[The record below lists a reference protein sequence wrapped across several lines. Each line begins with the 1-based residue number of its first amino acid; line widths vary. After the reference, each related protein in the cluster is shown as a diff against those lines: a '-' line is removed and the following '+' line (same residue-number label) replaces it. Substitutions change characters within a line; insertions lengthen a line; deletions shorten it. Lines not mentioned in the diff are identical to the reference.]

1 MKKSLHFL
9 IIMTVFVIQSV
20 TSAIAYAAENRISA
34 QFADPYE
41 LSADG
46 SSFFFGH
53 YEQDNNT
60 DNGPEPIAW
69 QVLTIKDDHA
79 LLLSKYALETVPYN
93 DEHVPVTWESS
104 SLRKWLNKNF
114 YNYAFNSS
122 EKVKIIE
129 AVNSNP
135 DNPAGTD
142 GGFATKDNVFLL
154 SIDEV
159 KSYFTS
165 ADERICKATQYALS
179 RGNQTDESG
188 STVWWLRTPGTT
200 SKSASNVGFS
210 GSISSDYGYLN
221 GFFVRP
227 AIWVE
232 ADGSNIDWDMYDIES
247 NEPEQS
253 TSGSK
258 SGDVYKLSSIM
269 GKDID
274 IVGSI
279 IGLDRDS
286 FIVTLSPDGTG
297 EIHYDEME
305 SEITWEADRNNI
317 YLYAEGEI
325 IQGTLDNDSLTLV
338 LEGEEFGLKKDTGE
352 PASDNGDNGD
362 ILVPSPSDGY
372 LIMYKIKTVNEIDVE
387 TLGYTEDRMVIT
399 ILPNG
404 KARVSYDG
412 EEGDASRWELDEDTF
427 YILINRKEVSGTL
440 TGGTMILHMDGN
452 TVVLKYAYSEFWG
465 EDQYYEYKLQEDGT
479 AKITGYTGSS
489 QELTIPSVID
499 GISVTAI
506 DNNAFSG
513 DSSLTAV
520 TIPDSVN
527 SIGSFAFSGCSGLT
541 SIYIPAAV
549 KEIGVNPFTACTS
562 LTEIKVDPGNPIYGD
577 INGILF
583 DKNSKELIAYPAGAS
598 AFTIPNGIT
607 SIADNAFYYITN
619 LSQISIPDSVISI
632 GKSAF
637 EGCSGLTSVT
647 IPDGITSIGEG
658 VFRDCSNLKSVF
670 IPASVTSI
678 ERSSFYGCS
687 QLTLTVV
694 RNSFANQWAVDNNV
708 AFEYYVSPGFEK
720 YAEEWQDYDYR
731 ILDDGSAEIITYT
744 GSGREITIP
753 AIIDGIRIT
762 SIGDQVF
769 QDHKELIQVTVPK
782 DIVFIGDS
790 AFSGCS
796 RLTSIS
802 LPNNLTSIGESAFS
816 GCSGLTSITLPNS
829 LTSIGES
836 AFSGCSGLTSISL
849 PNSLTS
855 IGDSTFSGCSGLTSI
870 SLPNSLTSIGESA
883 FSGCSGLTSITLPN
897 SLTSIGDS
905 AFSGCSGL
913 TSISLPNS
921 LTSIG
926 NSTFS
931 ECSGLTSI
939 SLPNSLTSIGNSTFS
954 GCSGLTT
961 ISLPNSLTS
970 IGDSAFSGCSGLT
983 SITLP
988 DNLTSI
994 GENAFSECDRLTLT
1008 VKRNSYA
1015 KTYADKNNINTVYFT
1030 APEFADLA
1038 EYWQDYEY
1046 RLINNNTA
1054 MITDYTGSDQ
1064 DIEIPSFINGYTVT
1078 AIDAYAFS
1086 EKNLISAR
1094 IPDGITAIGLNAFYG
1109 NNGLISVTVPDSV
1122 ASLDHSFDGCDEV
1135 YLIVGKGSYAEK
1147 WAIKYKVDLKYS
1159 DSSDNADK
1167 LQDYQYT
1174 ILDDGTAE
1182 ITAYTGHDREIMI
1195 PSVIDGIRVTS
1206 IGANSF
1212 WGNYTIR
1219 SLVIPE
1225 GVTTIGNSAFFQCEK
1240 LSSLVLPE
1248 SLITIGYDAFRGLL
1262 SLTSVTIP
1270 NGVTTIK
1277 FAAFYNCP
1285 VLTSVRIPKSVAEM
1299 ERDVFE
1305 KQDSLVLIVD
1315 RRSYAEEYAKQ
1326 NGLNYVYPD
1335 TQKQKGITYQWNDFT
1350 YMILDDGTAVIT
1362 GYTGSDQEITIPSV
1376 IDEFPVTA
1384 IGNSSFSYNN
1394 TVTAITIP
1402 DGVTSIGSYAFGV
1415 CKNLISVSIP
1425 DSVVSIGDLAF
1436 SSCFNLQ
1443 SINIPDSIT
1452 AIGAYTFHHCQNL
1465 TSITLPDGIES
1476 IGELAFGMCT
1486 NLTSISLP
1494 DKEIFIAD
1502 DAFYGCDRLTR
1513 IIRQTTQDQAQKAPV
1528 SGNIDPVYLDFLNY
1542 LKEYIAGSQTEPT
1555 EPYKSYGCYVYDR
1568 FNFRIENAGYALW
1581 DIDNDG
1587 TPELLIGDAKYQIL
1601 EDVYTLVNGQIT
1613 AVLHGGYKK
1622 PIAVNADGI
1631 FSVVSMISAYEEKV
1645 EYYSYANGVLHAEFI
1660 GTPFTEA
1667 KIEFAPL
1674 ETISSLPEGSK
1685 PAAETSDAKATSPEV
1700 YKLKNISGYTP
1711 EMTAAA
1717 FSISLD
1723 QLPEVITAEL
1733 QPDGT
1738 GTLVLFGEKFNF
1750 FWSLN
1755 GSDLTIK
1762 NDSSNSTFEYKGK
1775 RENGE
1780 ISLDM
1785 DGLMVVLAM
1794 PAADDGAAS
1803 VNEQPD
1809 VSLSDISAY
1818 AETANKAEKSFEV
1831 GDIITFGHYE
1841 QDNNFSNGAEPIEWK
1856 ILAYGD
1862 NNSLGIP
1869 NTDPVMLLVSTKV
1882 LDAMAFNNG
1891 GTNIWEDSS
1900 LRAWMQGTFYYDA
1913 FSNAE
1918 RGAIEK
1924 ATHKVKPQDP
1934 YPDTDTVFILSIDEI
1949 QKYLPAP
1956 SDRQFEATPYA
1967 ISRSVFRGSNG
1978 LACWWTRSY
1987 YAKGKAYNI
1996 WSNGEMD
2003 HGDNVTANDGG
2014 ILPAI
2019 YLNMKTWSNLK

>member
-744 GSGREITIP
+744 GSGGEITIP

-802 LPNNLTSIGESAFS
+802 LPNNLTSIGE
-816 GCSGLTSITLPNS
+816 
-829 LTSIGES
+829 
-836 AFSGCSGLTSISL
+836 
-849 PNSLTS
+849 
-855 IGDSTFSGCSGLTSI
+855 
-870 SLPNSLTSIGESA
+870 
-883 FSGCSGLTSITLPN
+883 
-897 SLTSIGDS
+897 
-905 AFSGCSGL
+905 
-913 TSISLPNS
+913 
-921 LTSIG
+921 
-926 NSTFS
+926 
-931 ECSGLTSI
+931 
-939 SLPNSLTSIGNSTFS
+939 
-954 GCSGLTT
+954 
-961 ISLPNSLTS
+961 
-970 IGDSAFSGCSGLT
+970 SAFSGCSGLT

-1147 WAIKYKVDLKYS
+1147 WAIKYKVDFKYS

-1443 SINIPDSIT
+1443 SIIIPDSIT

-1622 PIAVNADGI
+1622 PIAVNAEGI
-1631 FSVVSMISAYEEKV
+1631 FRVVSMISAYEEKV